1 MSIELLMYIIL
12 FAGYCIIFLFIL
24 LAGLA
29 IFNPLRYKF
38 RKYIYDENIRPGISV
53 VVPAHNE
60 EKLIER
66 TILRFIYSL
75 YPTDKKELVIVNDGS
90 NDDTEKII
98 RKYAYKIIDSETGLA
113 TYKKQIQPLPLNK
126 NIVLVNRKI
135 GGMGKAEVLNDAKKY
150 AQGELLFVMD
160 ADVGLT
166 KDSLLRSVRYF
177 ADPRVGAVI
186 GYFSIIDRGDIL
198 TGFINFEFTLGQK
211 IQRVGYDTLG
221 IHYIIPGACG
231 IFRSSLF
238 DLLGDYKTD
247 TLAEDTDMSFR
258 LLSKTNQKVIY
269 DSSIQVE
276 VDDPIKLTS
285 LWKQRIRW
293 QRGNIEVTKKYFKN
307 FGNPKFGKGFT
318 LGIPFWMATII
329 FPLGFVLTAATFL
342 TMNLL
347 DISLGPFLVG
357 SRIIAYAFF
366 AAIAY
371 VIVLTRGKN
380 ALHGII
386 SPGIPMLLTMSTA
399 IVFPNGLFDLMLI
412 MGYPEHTKI
421 FVITLLMWMIFS
433 IGLSY
438 GAIRLSN
445 RFSKT
450 ANFIQLIVFGYW
462 SILMAV
468 GIYSHYKELKGD
480 ERLWTRTE
488 R

>member
-1 MSIELLMYIIL
+1 MLIELLMYIIL
-12 FAGYCIIFLFIL
+12 FVGYGIIFLFVL

-29 IFNPLRYKF
+29 IFNPLRYKL
-38 RKYIYDENIRPGISV
+38 RKYIYDENIRPVISV
-53 VVPAHNE
+53 LVPAHNE

-66 TILRFIYSL
+66 TILRFIQSL
-75 YPTDKKELVIVNDGS
+75 YPFDKKELIIVNDGS
-90 NDDTEKII
+90 NDNTEKII
-98 RKYAYKIIDSETGLA
+98 RRYAYKIIDSETGLA
-113 TYKKQIQPLPLNK
+113 TFKKQTQPVPLNN

-135 GGMGKAEVLNDAKKY
+135 GGMGKAAVLNDAKKY
-150 AQGELLFVMD
+150 AQGELLFIMD
-160 ADVGLT
+160 ADVGLK
-166 KDSLLRSVRYF
+166 KDSLLRAVGYF
-177 ADPRVGAVI
+177 ADLRVGAVI
-186 GYFSIIDRGDIL
+186 GYFSIVDRGDIL
-198 TGFINFEFTLGQK
+198 TGFINFEFVLGQK

-231 IFRSSLF
+231 IFRTSLF
-238 DLLGDYKTD
+238 NILGDYESD

-258 LLSKTNQKVIY
+258 LLSKTNQKVLY

-293 QRGNIEVTKKYFKN
+293 QRGNIEVTKKYIKH

-318 LGIPFWMATII
+318 LGIPFWMASII
-329 FPLGFVLTAATFL
+329 FPLGFVLTAAAFL

-347 DISLGPFLVG
+347 DLSLGPFLVG
-357 SRIIAYAFF
+357 SKL
-366 AAIAY
+366 IAY
-371 VIVLTRGKN
+371 VFFATIAYTIVQTKGKN
-380 ALHGII
+380 AFHGII

-399 IVFPNGLFDLMLI
+399 IVFPNGLSDFMVI
-412 MGYPEHTKI
+412 IGYSEYTKI
-421 FVITLLMWMIFS
+421 FVIILLLWMIFS

-438 GAIRLSN
+438 GVIKLSN

-462 SILMAV
+462 SILIAV
-468 GIYSHYKELKGD
+468 GVYSHYKELKGD